1 MKKKII
7 LSSILALGV
16 LGGVVGVA
24 NRSIRVEAANIAA
37 NTYVY
42 FELPSNWDKTKNVNF
57 MIGHNS
63 WSQGYNMTN
72 IANTDIYYV
81 KMPQWDGY
89 TEYAFFSV
97 DGTWGGEGSKLSN
110 RKSWAYNSTNIMS
123 ASGDYVLNSGKCTLF
138 GGEALAPYITKGNA
152 YTNLNLSISVK
163 APEGI
168 DVSVTGYELTSAS
181 AVTQNTGTSI
191 NVLKYTDVTLTA
203 PTKEG
208 YEFIGWYDDETG
220 GTLLS
225 NELTHPITDVYE
237 AKTYYARYNQTVV
250 IPETPADLFVEFYNE
265 GTYTKETTLYTN
277 KLADEELATHFHAGA
292 QTKHRKTTYAPG
304 ELTMV
309 TKEKEADEWGKHTS
323 TYKDNKEGGV
333 DHLTNGEFDYHVSG
347 KVNGQDRSSVEN
359 WYVTLFDFV
368 NTELTGW
375 EYADGV
381 YSLSLKD
388 NATAR
393 KMAIEFVAPMFLDN
407 ENTNYVTYDKLTVEK
422 VDDSLVM
429 KIHLVKDS
437 EGLLTGEEG
446 LVLSKAVITK

>member
-1 MKKKII
+1 MKNKKII

-16 LGGVVGVA
+16 LGGVVGVV
-24 NRSIRVEAANIAA
+24 NGSIGAEAATIAA
-37 NTYVY
+37 GTKLYLKPHANWTQANARFAIY
-42 FELPSNWDKTKNVNF
+42 FYGNGDAWVSMSDTDGDGIYEATSPSSKT
-57 MIGHNS
+57 
-63 WSQGYNMTN
+63 
-72 IANTDIYYV
+72 
-81 KMPQWDGY
+81 
-89 TEYAFFSV
+89 
-97 DGTWGGEGSKLSN
+97 
-110 RKSWAYNSTNIMS
+110 
-123 ASGDYVLNSGKCTLF
+123 
-138 GGEALAPYITKGNA
+138 
-152 YTNLNLSISVK
+152 YTNLIFCRMN
-163 APEGI
+163 P
-168 DVSVTGYELTSAS
+168 SAS
-181 AVTQNTGTSI
+181 ANNWNNKWNQTGDLTWPGSSSDLYTLTSGEWDAVKGSWSKYTYVAPTVSLMGTMTDWGTGQKMTESNGIYTTSVEADAMEYSIKVKNNDTWLGHANLTVNGITVTNDADDNIVFTAIKGTYTFTFNI
-191 NVLKYTDVTLTA
+191 KTNVLDVTVEPA
-203 PTKEG
+203 ANP
-208 YEFIGWYDDETG
+208 DEDVV
-220 GTLLS
+220 
-225 NELTHPITDVYE
+225 ELFS
-237 AKTYYARYNQTVV
+237 TYYNG
-250 IPETPADLFVEFYNE
+250 

-309 TKEKEADEWGKHTS
+309 TKENDGDAWGTRTS
-323 TYKDNKEGGV
+323 TYKDNNEGGV

-359 WYVTLFDFV
+359 WYVTLYDFV

-381 YSLSLKD
+381 YSLSLKN
-388 NATAR
+388 NAVAR

-407 ENTNYVTYDKLTVEK
+407 ENTNYVTYDKLTVEE